1 MLAFGCNSGSSRT
14 AEATST
20 ATTAGMAGD
29 RRSIRLKGYDY
40 STPGAYFITIC
51 THSRKPILR
60 NAALREAIENVWAS
74 LPERFDN
81 VELDEFAA
89 MPEHGHFVVWLTE
102 REPCRGGHL
111 AAQGGR
117 TPAPTLAN
125 VIGTFKTTS
134 AKAVNRIRDSVGE
147 SVWQRNYFEHIVRSD
162 RELER
167 IRDYICSHPV
177 SEQGHRAQALPYI
190 WKRRA

>member
-1 MLAFGCNSGSSRT
+1 
-14 AEATST
+14 
-20 ATTAGMAGD
+20 MAGD

-51 THSRKPILR
+51 THSRKPILGSSHVR
-60 NAALREAIENVWAS
+60 RAVEDAWTS
-74 LPERFDN
+74 LPGRFDN

-89 MPEHGHFVVWLTE
+89 MPEHVHFVVWLIE
-102 REPCRGGHL
+102 PEPCRGGHL

-125 VIGTFKTTS
+125 VVGTFKTVS
-134 AKAVNRIRDSVGE
+134 AKAINRIRDSVGE
-147 SVWQRNYFEHIVRSD
+147 SVWQRNYFEHIVRGD

-177 SEQGHRAQALPYI
+177 SEQDHRAQALPYI